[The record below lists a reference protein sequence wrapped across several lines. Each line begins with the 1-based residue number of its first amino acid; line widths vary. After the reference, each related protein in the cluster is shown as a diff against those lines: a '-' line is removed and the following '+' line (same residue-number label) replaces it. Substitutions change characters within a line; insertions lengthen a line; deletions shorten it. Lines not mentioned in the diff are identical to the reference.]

1 MAPGEVAPGEG
12 NPIKPVR
19 DSLEAHRSGCSPIG
33 GKAKMP
39 LRPARIEAPMLP
51 RRFDSARHDRGRWR
65 GRGLDLLTLGP
76 AADSEPP
83 PPRAPPAVARLGPP
97 SQPRADFAR
106 QFPLGAL
113 IGNALTLAGFRGL
126 AHHCSFSIG
135 QENRTGL
142 SAPRPGVVVGE
153 KVRSLRGFRARSMR
167 SDSIPQICADSYKS

>member
-1 MAPGEVAPGEG
+1 MIAAAGYA
-12 NPIKPVR
+12 
-19 DSLEAHRSGCSPIG
+19 EAWTRS
-33 GKAKMP
+33 
-39 LRPARIEAPMLP
+39 R
-51 RRFDSARHDRGRWR
+51 
-65 GRGLDLLTLGP
+65 LGP

-97 SQPRADFAR
+97 SQRRADFAC
-106 QFPLGAL
+106 QFPLGTL

-167 SDSIPQICADSYKS
+167 SDSIPQICADSYKFLMAAFSQFLMAAFSLRTSLVA